1 MESTPF
7 IRSRAFLFLGA
18 AYLIFALVVTLAGQ
32 FPELRSFI
40 PEGVYSLFSPND
52 KTNLAWYRIVHFA
65 ILAFFVVRFVPR
77 DWKGLESPLF
87 TPAIVC
93 GQQSLEV
100 FCAGIFLS
108 FAAHFVLVVVS
119 GALPMQILVSVVGIA
134 AMTGLAY
141 YRSWSKRVEKAKP
154 APAGASK
161 PAPDLGLEHD
171 PEMCAAVFRKDHA
184 QSKT

>member
-87 TPAIVC
+87 APAIVC

-100 FCAGIFLS
+100 FVVCRTFRSRRGFGCAADADFGQCGRDRGDDGPRLLS
-108 FAAHFVLVVVS
+108 
-119 GALPMQILVSVVGIA
+119 ILVKEGGEGEA
-134 AMTGLAY
+134 CTCGC
-141 YRSWSKRVEKAKP
+141 VETRTC
-154 APAGASK
+154 
-161 PAPDLGLEHD
+161 LGLERDEIRLNRHR
-171 PEMCAAVFRKDHA
+171 AL
-184 QSKT
+184 SL

>member
-1 MESTPF
+1 
-7 IRSRAFLFLGA
+7 
-18 AYLIFALVVTLAGQ
+18 
-32 FPELRSFI
+32 
-40 PEGVYSLFSPND
+40 
-52 KTNLAWYRIVHFA
+52 
-65 ILAFFVVRFVPR
+65 
-77 DWKGLESPLF
+77 
-87 TPAIVC
+87 
-93 GQQSLEV
+93 
-100 FCAGIFLS
+100 
-108 FAAHFVLVVVS
+108 VVS